1 MTKQEL
7 EARIEEIIYQN
18 KAYIADVKTSW
29 DVSDAIAE
37 NIVLERVLGWVK
49 ELK

>member
-7 EARIEEIIYQN
+7 EARIEEIIDEN
-18 KAYIADVKTSW
+18 KAYIADIKNGW
-29 DVSDAIAE
+29 DIGAARAE
-37 NIVLERVLGWVK
+37 NIVLEKVLGWVK